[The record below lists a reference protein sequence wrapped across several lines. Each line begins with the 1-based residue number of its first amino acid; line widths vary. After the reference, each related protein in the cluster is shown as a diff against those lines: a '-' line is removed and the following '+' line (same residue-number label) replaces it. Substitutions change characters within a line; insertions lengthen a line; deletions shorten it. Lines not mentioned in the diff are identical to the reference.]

1 MVLTTLH
8 NCDEI
13 SLVDG
18 AVDTDPAA
26 PGAPKGRNMKLAILI
41 KSVYGNTLYYP
52 FNDAARA
59 LAGIAGKKT
68 FSAKDLQIAYTQLGF
83 EIEYVDAAS
92 FLKPELLLAA

>member
-1 MVLTTLH
+1 
-8 NCDEI
+8 
-13 SLVDG
+13 
-18 AVDTDPAA
+18 
-26 PGAPKGRNMKLAILI
+26 MKLEILI

-59 LAGIAGKKT
+59 LAAIAGKKT

-83 EIEYVDAAS
+83 EIDYVDAAS

>member
-26 PGAPKGRNMKLAILI
+26 PGAPEGRNMKLEILI

-59 LAGIAGKKT
+59 LAAIAGKKT
-68 FSAKDLQIAYTQLGF
+68 FTAAELMIAYNELGF
-83 EIEYVDAAS
+83 EIDYVDAAS
-92 FLKPELLLAA
+92 FIKPHLLAA

>member
-26 PGAPKGRNMKLAILI
+26 PGAPEGRNMKLEILI

-52 FNDAARA
+52 LNDAAKA
-59 LAGIAGKKT
+59 LAKLTGKKT
-68 FSAKDLQIAYTQLGF
+68 FSAADLRIAYNELNF
-83 EIEYVDAAS
+83 EIDYVDAAS
-92 FLKPELLLAA
+92 FLKPELLAA